1 MFNNRTNKI
10 LGLRWFKNVTIIFLS
25 AMLLL
30 PNFFFLQALDI
41 PNTSDPEVLKL
52 TQEIKDYQAKLED
65 LQKQQQAY
73 DNSLKVKRQEINNLS
88 NQISILNNT
97 VSKLQLEIKST
108 ELETK
113 KTQLEKE
120 GIALDIRQKEQEI
133 SAQKREVG
141 EILRN
146 LDQQERQ
153 KNYLEV
159 LVVKGDIGSF
169 FKTLNE
175 LQTLEE
181 SLNKKLATLSDL
193 KGQLEKQY
201 LNMQERETQLNRL
214 ADQIVSKTE
223 RLNTDKQ
230 VQLQLLSKTKGQESN
245 FQKLLAEVKAEQA
258 AINADIQNLEL
269 QARKKL
275 LSKDQIPNDQGFI
288 WPVSSRNVTAYFHDP
303 DYPYRNVMEHP
314 AIDIGRTPQG
324 TPIRAAKSG
333 YVARVKFAGNKT
345 YAYILLVHN
354 DGLSTVYGHI
364 SKPYVKED
372 DFVVQGEVI
381 ALSGGASG
389 SVGSGNLTTGPHL
402 HFEIRNNGIPVDP
415 LKYLP

>member
-1 MFNNRTNKI
+1 MLNNKTKLAI
-10 LGLRWFKNVTIIFLS
+10 FFLS
-25 AMLLL
+25 GTLLL
-30 PNFFFLQALDI
+30 PNFLFLQALDI
-41 PNTSDPEVLKL
+41 PNTTDPEVLKL
-52 TQEIKDYQAKLED
+52 TQEIKDYQAKLDD

-73 DNSLKVKRQEINNLS
+73 DSSLKVKRQEINNLS

-113 KTQLEKE
+113 KTQLEKDE
-120 GIALDIRQKEQEI
+120 IQLNIRQKEQEI
-133 SAQKREVG
+133 SAQKGEVG

-175 LQTLEE
+175 LQTLE
-181 SLNKKLATLSDL
+181 SGLNNKLANLSDL
-193 KGQLEKQY
+193 KGQLEKQHA
-201 LNMQERETQLNRL
+201 NMQERETQLNRL
-214 ADQIVSKTE
+214 ADQMSTKTE

-230 VQLQLLSKTKGQESN
+230 VQLQILSKTKGQESN

-258 AINADIQNLEL
+258 AINSDIQNLEAK
-269 QARKKL
+269 ARKKL
-275 LSKDQIPNDQGFI
+275 AGKGQIPNDQGFI
-288 WPVSSRNVTAYFHDP
+288 WPTSSRNVSAYFHDP

-314 AIDIGRTPQG
+314 AIDIGKTPQG

-381 ALSGGASG
+381 GLSGGAAG
-389 SVGSGNLTTGPHL
+389 STGSGNLTTGPHL
-402 HFEIRNNGIPVDP
+402 HFEVRNNGIPVDP